1 MKNINKIIIL
11 ILNSLILVSCSGN
24 PEQEKRNTD
33 FLEKYSCVD
42 NENNSYTCEKLDDL
56 TVNKTLFKV
65 YNNNYFKDKNSVYK
79 IWENN
84 KVSILNIEIRKFNDV
99 ESAYDLDEETLEIL
113 SDSEI
118 QDEYI
123 KDKNAVYKL
132 YNYKYDNPKIV
143 EVTINKDWLVELTQK

>member
-1 MKNINKIIIL
+1 
-11 ILNSLILVSCSGN
+11 
-24 PEQEKRNTD
+24 
-33 FLEKYSCVD
+33 
-42 NENNSYTCEKLDDL
+42 
-56 TVNKTLFKV
+56 
-65 YNNNYFKDKNSVYK
+65 
-79 IWENN
+79 
-84 KVSILNIEIRKFNDV
+84 VSILNIEIRKFNDV

-143 EVTINKDWLVELTQK
+143 EVTINKD